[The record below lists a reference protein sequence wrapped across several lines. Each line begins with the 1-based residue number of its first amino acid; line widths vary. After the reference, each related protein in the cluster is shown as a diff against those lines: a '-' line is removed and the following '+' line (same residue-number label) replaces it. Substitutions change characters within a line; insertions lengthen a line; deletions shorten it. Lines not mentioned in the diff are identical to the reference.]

1 MDKLKAMEIYVRI
14 VEAGSLTAA
23 AERLDTSL
31 SAVVRTLAG
40 LEGELGVR
48 LLNRT
53 TRRTA
58 LTEEGREYFDRAKR
72 ILAEVGDAEAA
83 LSAGQEP
90 RGRLTITA
98 PTMFGRLH
106 VMPVVAAFMARYG
119 QVQVDLN
126 LLDRAVD
133 LLEEGIDVAVRI
145 GQLADSSLVALPL
158 GETPRLI
165 CASPAYLAR
174 HGTPRRPGDLLRHA
188 CIVPNSAA
196 HWSEWEFQH
205 RGKVEK
211 IQPTASFRT
220 NQMEAA
226 LAACAAGIG
235 CGRFLGYQAATALAR
250 GELVRLLTTYEPA
263 PAPVSI
269 AFPHS
274 RLMSSRVRTFVDF
287 AAPALKARLAAGQ

>member
-31 SAVVRTLAG
+31 SAVVRALAG

-72 ILAEVGDAEAA
+72 ILAEVSDAEAA

-90 RGRLTITA
+90 RGRLSITA

-119 QVQVDLN
+119 QVQVDLS

-158 GETPRLI
+158 GETPRLF

-174 HGTPRRPGDLLRHA
+174 HGTPRRPGELLRHA

-196 HWSEWEFQH
+196 HWSEWEFQR

-211 IQPTASFRT
+211 IQPAASFRT
-220 NQMEAA
+220 NQMEVA
-226 LAACAAGIG
+226 LAACVAGIG
-235 CGRFLGYQAATALAR
+235 CGRFLGYQAATALER
-250 GELVRLLTTYEPA
+250 GELVRLLQEWEPPA
-263 PAPVSI
+263 APVSI
-269 AFPHS
+269 AFPHA

-287 AAPALKARLAAGQ
+287 AAPALKARLAAGR